1 MNANQKSIII
11 AGLGFG
17 DEGKGSVVDFLV
29 RHFGA
34 KTVIRYNG
42 GAQAAH
48 NVTADDGRH
57 HTFAQFGS
65 GTFAEGVKTHL
76 SDYMLVNPLNM
87 IKEENHLAEIG
98 IKDSFPRTIIS
109 EKAIVITPFHIAAN
123 RLTELSRGKDKE
135 GTCGLGVGQ
144 ALRDFLAH
152 GDKILIAKDLKDRAL
167 LKEKLRF
174 IRRLKLAWL
183 KSLPKEN
190 VGNALAQREIDAL
203 KNNGAI
209 DWLADK
215 YLSFSQ
221 ETDISNGGSFEDLD
235 NETVIFEGAQGVLL
249 DPKIGF
255 HPYITSTRTTFKN
268 AEKLLKQNDCSGK
281 IIRLGVLRAY
291 STRHGAGPFVTEDK
305 YLAAKIPDWHNGNNP
320 WQGAFRI
327 GWFDLVAAKY
337 ALEATGKID
346 GLALTNLDRLNGFA
360 EIKICAAY
368 QYNGEADRPTLDYF
382 FEWEKESGET
392 VIRKIRAAKNAE
404 RQGELARL
412 LFDCRPVYKNLP
424 GWDFCGVNK
433 FPGPAQNYV
442 EFLEQELKTPIVL
455 LSVSPSAS
463 GKIWRG
469 RD

>member
-1 MNANQKSIII
+1 MNANQRSIIV

-29 RHFGA
+29 RHFSA

-48 NVTADDGRH
+48 NVAADDGRH

-65 GTFAEGVKTHL
+65 GAFAEGVKTHL
-76 SDYMLVNPLNM
+76 SDYMLINPLNM
-87 IKEENHLAEIG
+87 VKEENHLAEIG
-98 IKDSFPRTIIS
+98 IKDAFLRTVIS
-109 EKAIVITPFHIAAN
+109 EKAIIITPFHVAVN
-123 RLTELSRGKDKE
+123 RLAELSRGENKE
-135 GTCGLGVGQ
+135 GTCGFGVGQ

-152 GDKILIAKDLKDRAL
+152 GDKTIISKDLKDRVL

-174 IRRLKLAWL
+174 IQQLKLAWL

-190 VGNALAQREIDAL
+190 IGNALAQREINAL

-215 YLSFSQ
+215 YSSFSQ
-221 ETDISNGGSFEDLD
+221 EANISSGGLFEDLD
-235 NETVIFEGAQGVLL
+235 NGTAIFEGAQGVLL
-249 DPKIGF
+249 DPEIGF
-255 HPYITSTRTTFKN
+255 YPYATSTRTTFKN
-268 AEKLLKQNDCSGK
+268 AEKLLKRNDCGGK

-291 STRHGAGPFVTEDK
+291 STRHGAGPFVAEDK
-305 YLAAKIPDWHNGNNP
+305 YLAAKIPDWHNGDNP

-337 ALEATGKID
+337 ALESTGKID

-360 EIKICAAY
+360 KIKICEAY
-368 QYNGEADRPTLDYF
+368 QYNGGADRSIIDYF
-382 FEWEKESGET
+382 FEWERRDE
-392 VIRKIRAAKNAE
+392 KIAISKIKAVKNAE
-404 RQGELARL
+404 RQGELAKL
-412 LFDCRPVYKNLP
+412 LFDCRPIYKNLP

-442 EFLEQELKTPIVL
+442 KFLEQEFKTPIVL
-455 LSVSPSAS
+455 LSVGPFAS
-463 GKIWRG
+463 SKIWRG
-469 RD
+469 WD